1 MNRYKDILTTKKD
14 HLEEEK
20 NISVDE
26 RVDNLIKLKT
36 IRKKHEN
43 ILNIQKKYLEDKKT
57 ISVDERIKNLKKL
70 KSTIKKY
77 ENDIIHALEL
87 DLGKHIFESYSN
99 EVGFVYSSIDYNIK
113 NIKKW
118 AKVKRVKNDL
128 AQLPGKSYI
137 YKCHYGSVLIIGPY
151 NYPFQLLIEPLVG
164 AIAGGNTVVL
174 KPSEYTVNLEKV
186 IIKMIKDAFNEEY
199 IAVVSG
205 DYQVNSALLDLE
217 FDYIFF
223 TGSVN
228 VGKIVMEKAS
238 KKLIPITLELG
249 GKSPVI
255 VDNSANLKISA
266 KRIMWGK
273 LINAGQTCVAP
284 DYVLAHEDIYDD
296 LVKEFIKVIK
306 EFYGEDIK
314 NNKEFGRIVNDK
326 HMNRLKNILEHD
338 KNKIVY
344 GGEIDFKNRF
354 ISPTILKD
362 VDLNDKVM
370 SEELFGPILPVIKY
384 KNIEDIKYYI
394 SKHKNPLALYVFSEN
409 KAFSEDVITR
419 FSFGGGCVN
428 DTISHVASNYLP
440 FGGIGSSGMGS
451 YHGKSS
457 FDTFTHSK
465 SIVKKSTKLDIKL
478 VLPPYKNRIN
488 IIKKVMK

>member
-1 MNRYKDILTTKKD
+1 MNIY
-14 HLEEEK
+14 EK
-20 NISVDE
+20 
-26 RVDNLIKLKT
+26 L
-36 IRKKHEN
+36 
-43 ILNIQKKYLEDKKT
+43 LNNQRKYLSDKGT
-57 ISVDERIKNLKKL
+57 IDVNTRIENLKKL
-70 KSTIKKY
+70 KKNIKKY
-77 ENDIIHALEL
+77 EIDIIEALNK
-87 DLGKHIFESYSN
+87 DLGKHEFEAYSN
-99 EVGFVYSSIDYNIK
+99 EVGFVYSSIEHTIK
-113 NIKKW
+113 NIKNWMKP
-118 AKVKRVKNDL
+118 KKVKNDA

-137 YKCHYGSVLIIGPY
+137 YKSHYGSVLIIGPY
-151 NYPFQLLIEPLVG
+151 NYPFQLLIEPLIG
-164 AIAGGNTVVL
+164 AIGGGNTVIL
-174 KPSEYTVNLEKV
+174 KPSEYATNIEYIVEK
-186 IIKMIKDAFNEEY
+186 IIKETFDEKY
-199 IAVVSG
+199 IAVVKG
-205 DYQVNSALLDLE
+205 DYTVNSQLLDLQ
-217 FDYIFF
+217 FNYIFF

-238 KKLIPITLELG
+238 KHLTPVTLELG

-457 FDTFTHSK
+457 FDTFTHTK
-465 SIVKKSTKLDIKL
+465 AIVKKNTKLDINL
-478 VLPPYKNRIN
+478 VFPPYKNKIN
-488 IIKKVMK
+488 LIKKIMK

>member
-1 MNRYKDILTTKKD
+1 MNKY
-14 HLEEEK
+14 EE
-20 NISVDE
+20 VL
-26 RVDNLIKLKT
+26 NL
-36 IRKKHEN
+36 
-43 ILNIQKKYLEDKKT
+43 QKKYLENKKT
-57 ISVDERIKNLKKL
+57 ISVDERINNLKKL
-70 KSTIKKY
+70 KSLIKKY
-77 ENDIIHALEL
+77 EKDIIYALEL
-87 DLGKHIFESYSN
+87 DLGKHVFESYTN
-99 EVGFVYSSIDYNIK
+99 EVGFVYSSIEYTIN

-118 AKVKRVKNDL
+118 AKVKEVKNDL

-164 AIAGGNTVVL
+164 AIAGGNTIVL
-174 KPSEYTVNLEKV
+174 KPSEYTTNLEV
-186 IIKMIKDAFNEEY
+186 IIMKMISEGFNKEY
-199 IAVVSG
+199 IAVVTG
-205 DYQVNSALLDLE
+205 DYKVNSELLDLN

-238 KKLIPITLELG
+238 KNLIPVTLELG

-255 VDNSANLKISA
+255 VDNTANLKISA

-296 LVKEFIKVIK
+296 LINEFIKAIK
-306 EFYGEDIK
+306 DFYGDDIRG
-314 NNKEFGRIVNDK
+314 NKEFGRIVNNK
-326 HMNRLKNILEHD
+326 HMNRLKNILEYD
-338 KNKIVY
+338 KHKIVY
-344 GGEIDFKNRF
+344 GGEIDFDNRF

-362 VDLNDKVM
+362 IDLSDKVM
-370 SEELFGPILPVIKY
+370 SDEIFGPILPVIKY
-384 KNIEDIKYYI
+384 KNIEDIKHYI
-394 SKHKNPLALYVFSEN
+394 SAHRNPLALYVFSED
-409 KAFSEDVITR
+409 KDFSEDIITR

-428 DTISHVASNYLP
+428 DTVSHVASNYLP
-440 FGGIGSSGMGS
+440 FGGIGTSGMGS
-451 YHGKSS
+451 YHGKNS

-478 VLPPYKNRIN
+478 AFPPYKNRLN
-488 IIKKVMK
+488 AIKKIMK